1 MKLHCNHFDFF
12 PQLLILCQSLIN
24 IYISFTE
31 LALMADTREEV
42 VLLFNEAK
50 NADKDERV
58 QFYAQAIELVLS
70 IFLSLHSKI

>member
-1 MKLHCNHFDFF
+1 
-12 PQLLILCQSLIN
+12 
-24 IYISFTE
+24 
-31 LALMADTREEV
+31 MADTREEV